1 MDTSTGTRTGTDRGT
16 STSAGATGPGAAPS
30 EPCESSAVL
39 LGFVNTTPHGSGP
52 VELLGDSES
61 LTAWLTGAGLMAA
74 DTAVTRADVVAAHEL
89 RAALCTVFLSRSG
102 CEGSADRLPEAER
115 YLARIA
121 ERYPLTLRV
130 TAQGCRPAP
139 AQTGVLGAFA
149 GLLAAAS
156 DLAARGAWLRM
167 KICKN
172 PTCYSGFY
180 DRTRNTSGLYCGT
193 ACGSQAAQRA
203 YRNRIKDASCAQ
215 AS

>member
-1 MDTSTGTRTGTDRGT
+1 MDTSTGTSASTARGT
-16 STSAGATGPGAAPS
+16 NTGAAPS

-52 VELLGDSES
+52 VELLGDSAS
-61 LTAWLTGAGLMAA
+61 LTAWLAGAGLTAA
-74 DTAVTRADVVAAHEL
+74 DAAVTEADVVAAHEL

-102 CEGSADRLPEAER
+102 CEGSADRLPEAEQ

-130 TAQGCRPAP
+130 TAQGCRPVP
-139 AQTGVLGAFA
+139 AQAGVLGAFA

-172 PTCYSGFY
+172 PTCYSGFF

-215 AS
+215 VSS